1 MLGTLARC
9 SRARARPYLL
19 ADVAKAHDADDLA
32 RQLTAFV
39 LLAVPLT
46 TLHTPANSTADNG
59 TGFANR
65 VLTEGS
71 KKWSGLATPGLRLP
85 PPSTHHHAT
94 HLHGKARLGDVP
106 RQTQDVRH
114 RELGSGSGV
123 AAGRV
128 HHDDALAGGG
138 GQVDVVHAR
147 PCTADVLQLR
157 RRCQDVGCD
166 LRAAVS

>member
-1 MLGTLARC
+1 MVGNPCALF
-9 SRARARPYLL
+9 SRTRPPYLL

-32 RQLTAFV
+32 RQLTALV

-71 KKWSGLATPGLRLP
+71 KKWSGLATPALSAAT
-85 PPSTHHHAT
+85 STHHHAT

-123 AAGRV
+123 
-128 HHDDALAGGG
+128 
-138 GQVDVVHAR
+138 HAR